1 MRKKNQRQMNRKTM
15 PTTLHRTAAPPEAQ
29 LTRTMTFNRDT
40 INEETRTAELSFS
53 SEAPYERYF
62 GSEILSHDPGAI
74 DLERLTDVGVLL
86 FAHGRDAN
94 YGRMPIGVI
103 QKVWVDDSER
113 KARAL
118 VQFDDDEDSEKVF
131 QKVKKGIIKGVSVG
145 YSVSSWEE
153 VKAGKTSSNG
163 RHTGPAYVA
172 LKWQPFE
179 ISIEPTPADPSVG
192 VGRSYN
198 QNESE
203 EDGMKGLKMLAL
215 AAQGLMHAPDTGGA
229 AGGSAGAPPE
239 GNGER
244 AAAPLAVD
252 PSQAVQQGATAER
265 ARVTEINTLC
275 RNFGMDATPFIED
288 GSTVDKVKD
297 AILQKQIAD
306 RAPHRSSVQVGQ
318 EDQDKFRAAATD
330 ALLLRAA
337 RTVDK
342 PAAGAAELRGLRLR
356 DLAVECLHRAGESGA
371 HMLRDEELL
380 KRALSPDSTFQG
392 IISNAANKTLSQA
405 YAEAPTTFQHWTGKG
420 SNSDF
425 KAAEHYRISEAGN
438 LELTPQNGLIPYDTA
453 MKDEKVT
460 KAVLTYSKR
469 WGFTREA
476 FINDDLSMLSRVP
489 AAYVIAAKR
498 GINKLVYKMLASNPL
513 IFDGKNLFHADHGN
527 LGTPG
532 KISTATMSEGRKLM
546 RTQKGQRGE
555 ATLNISPRF
564 LLSPAELE
572 TEAIQYL
579 RSEADPAAAHSGV
592 VNVFRNSYDIIVD
605 AELDQYSMSAWYLA
619 ADPNIADT
627 VEVTYLRGQEEPTLE
642 TDIPFDRLGIDFRI
656 YFDYGVTLLDSRG
669 LFKNEGAAGTAGGGA

>member
-1 MRKKNQRQMNRKTM
+1 MNKILTMSQMNLPM
-15 PTTLHRTAAPPEAQ
+15 TLHRSEAPPENQ
-29 LTRTMTFNRDT
+29 LTRTLTFSRDT
-40 INEETRTAELSFS
+40 INEEARTAELSFS

-62 GSEILSHDPGAI
+62 GNEILSHDPGAI
-74 DLERLTDVGVLL
+74 DLERLTEVGVLL

-103 QKVWVDDSER
+103 QKVWVDDSQR

-118 VQFDDDEDSEKVF
+118 VQFDDDEDSDKVF

-153 VKAGKTSSNG
+153 VKAGKVSANG
-163 RHTGPAYVA
+163 RHAGPAYVA

-203 EDGMKGLKMLAL
+203 DEGMKGLKMLAL
-215 AAQGLMHAPDTGGA
+215 AAQGLMHAPDTGAA
-229 AGGSAGAPPE
+229 AGGNAGANASPD
-239 GNGER
+239 GSGER
-244 AAAPLAVD
+244 AVASPPNVDHVQAAQ
-252 PSQAVQQGATAER
+252 QAATAER

-275 RNFGMDATPFIED
+275 RNFGMDSTPYIED
-288 GSTVDKVKD
+288 GSSVDKVKD

-306 RAPHRSSVQVGQ
+306 KAPQRSSVQVVQ
-318 EDQDKFRAAATD
+318 EEQDKFRSAATD

-342 PAAGAAELRGLRLR
+342 PAAGALELRGLRLR

-371 HMLRDEELL
+371 HLLRDEELL

-392 IISNAANKTLSQA
+392 IISNAASKTLSQA
-405 YAEAPTTFQHWTGKG
+405 YSEAPTTFQFWTGKG

-438 LELTPQNGLIPYDTA
+438 LELLPQNGAITYDA
-453 MKDEKVT
+453 PMKDEKVT
-460 KAVLTYSKR
+460 KAVLTYAKR

-476 FINDDLSMLSRVP
+476 FINDDLDMLSRVP

-513 IFDGKNLFHADHGN
+513 ISDGKNLFGADHNN

-532 KISTATMSEGRKLM
+532 KIGTTTMSEGRQKM
-546 RTQKGQRGE
+546 RTQKGQREE
-555 ATLNISPRF
+555 AVLNIAPRY
-564 LLSPAELE
+564 LLVPASLE
-572 TEAIQYL
+572 TEATQYL
-579 RSEADPAAAHSGV
+579 RSEADPAGAHSGV
-592 VNVFRNSYDIIVD
+592 VNVFRNSYDIVVD
-605 AELDQYSMSAWYLA
+605 AELDQYSTAAWYLA
-619 ADPNIADT
+619 AAPNIADT

-642 TDIPFDRLGIDFRI
+642 TDIPFDRLGMDFRI
-656 YFDYGVTLLDSRG
+656 YFDYGVTLLDYRG
-669 LFKNEGAAGTAGGGA
+669 MFKNAGAGGSGA

>member
-1 MRKKNQRQMNRKTM
+1 MKKTNP
-15 PTTLHRTAAPPEAQ
+15 PTTLHRAAGPPDNQ
-29 LTRTMTFNRDT
+29 LSRTLTFSRDT
-40 INEETRTAELSFS
+40 INEEARTAELSFS

-74 DLERLTDVGVLL
+74 DLERLTEVGVLL
-86 FAHGRDAN
+86 FAHGRN
-94 YGRMPIGVI
+94 SRYGNMPIGVI
-103 QKVWVDDSER
+103 QKVWVDNNER

-118 VQFDDDEDSEKVF
+118 VQFDDDEDSDKVF

-145 YSVSSWEE
+145 YEVSSWEE

-192 VGRSYN
+192 VGRSFN

-203 EDGMKGLKMLAL
+203 DEGMKGLKMLAL
-215 AAQGLMHAPDTGGA
+215 AAQGLMYAPDGGA
-229 AGGSAGAPPE
+229 GIGGGAGTPTPTE
-239 GNGER
+239 GEGQR
-244 AAAPLAVD
+244 AAAPPGID
-252 PSQAVQQGATAER
+252 PAQAAQQAATVER
-265 ARVTEINTLC
+265 TRVTEINSLC
-275 RNFGMDATPFIED
+275 RNFDMDATTYIED

-306 RAPHRSSVQVGQ
+306 RAPQRTTVQVGA

-342 PAAGAAELRGLRLR
+342 PAAGALELRSLRLR
-356 DLAVECLHRAGESGA
+356 DLAVECLNRAGESGA
-371 HMLRDEELL
+371 HLLRDEDLL

-405 YAEAPTTFQHWTGKG
+405 YAEAPTTFQFWTGKG

-438 LELTPQNGLIPYDTA
+438 LEVTPQNGLIPYDTA

-513 IFDGKNLFHADHGN
+513 IFDNKNLFHADHGN

-532 KISTATMSEGRKLM
+532 KIGTVTMSEGRKKM

-555 ATLNISPRF
+555 TTLNIAPRF

-572 TEAIQYL
+572 TEAVQYM
-579 RSEADPAAAHSGV
+579 RSEADPAGAHSGV
-592 VNVFRNSYDIIVD
+592 VNVFRNSYEIIVD
-605 AELDQYSMSAWYLA
+605 AELDQYSTTAWYLA
-619 ADPNIADT
+619 ADPSIADT

-642 TDIPFDRLGIDFRI
+642 TDIPFDRLGLDFRI

-669 LFKNEGAAGTAGGGA
+669 MFKNAGSAGGGS

>member
-1 MRKKNQRQMNRKTM
+1 MRKRAMRMKKSL
-15 PTTLHRTAAPPEAQ
+15 PTTLHRAAGPPENQ
-29 LTRTMTFNRDT
+29 LSRTLTFSKDS
-40 INEETRTAELSFS
+40 INEEDRTAELSFS

-74 DLERLTDVGVLL
+74 DLQRLTDVGVLL
-86 FAHGRDAN
+86 FAHGRN
-94 YGRMPIGVI
+94 SRYGNMPIGVI
-103 QKVWVDDSER
+103 QKVWVDDNER

-118 VQFDDDEDSEKVF
+118 VQFDDDEDSDKVF

-145 YSVSSWEE
+145 YEVSSWEE
-153 VKAGKTSSNG
+153 VKAGKVSANG
-163 RHTGPAYVA
+163 RHAGPAYVA

-203 EDGMKGLKMLAL
+203 DERMKGLKMLAL
-215 AAQGLMHAPDTGGA
+215 AAQGLMHAQDNGAGIGGGA
-229 AGGSAGAPPE
+229 GTPTPPE
-239 GNGER
+239 GDGQR
-244 AAAPLAVD
+244 AAAPPGID
-252 PSQAVQQGATAER
+252 PAISAQQGATAER
-265 ARVTEINTLC
+265 SRVTEINSLC
-275 RNFGMDATPFIED
+275 RNFGMDATPYIED

-306 RAPHRSSVQVGQ
+306 KAPQRSAIQVGA

-337 RTVDK
+337 RTVSK
-342 PAAGAAELRGLRLR
+342 PAAGAMELRGLRLR
-356 DLAVECLHRAGESGA
+356 DLAVECLIRAGESGA
-371 HMLRDEELL
+371 HLLRDEELL
-380 KRALSPDSTFQG
+380 KRALSPDTTFQG
-392 IISNAANKTLSQA
+392 IISNAANKTLSQS
-405 YAEAPTTFQHWTGKG
+405 YQEAPTTFQYWTGKG

-438 LELTPQNGLIPYDTA
+438 LELTSQNGVIPYDTA

-498 GINKLVYKMLASNPL
+498 GVNKLVYQLLASNPL
-513 IFDGKNLFHADHGN
+513 IFDNKNLFHADHNN
-527 LGTPG
+527 LGTASV
-532 KISTATMSEGRKLM
+532 INTVSMSEARRKM
-546 RTQKGQRGE
+546 RTQKDQRGIS
-555 ATLNISPRF
+555 TLNIAPKY

-572 TEAIQYL
+572 TAAVQYL
-579 RSEADPAAAHSGV
+579 RSEADPAGAHSGV
-592 VNVFRNSYDIIVD
+592 VNVFRNSYEVIVD
-605 AELDQYSMSAWYLA
+605 AELDQYSSTAWYLA
-619 ADPNIADT
+619 ADANIADT

-642 TDIPFDRLGIDFRI
+642 TDIPFDRLGMDFRI

-669 LFKNEGAAGTAGGGA
+669 LFKNAGVAPGGGE